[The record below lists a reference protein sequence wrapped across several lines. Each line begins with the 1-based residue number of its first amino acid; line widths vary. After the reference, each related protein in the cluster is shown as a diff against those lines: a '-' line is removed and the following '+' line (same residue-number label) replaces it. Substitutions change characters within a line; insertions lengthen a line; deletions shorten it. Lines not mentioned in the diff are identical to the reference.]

1 MTIGILSDLAVFNI
15 RTAFSVGMPV
25 VVIVETVVEEPS
37 QIGFEHPS
45 HPSGHSRPHGQA
57 QNRDCENYIWIK
69 GVYRLCI
76 LFDFWDIA
84 ECNQHL
90 PSHSQI
96 GTLWSFECI
105 TLRTLHEVQSLLKRL
120 CFWVSPGLIKL
131 IIENACRTYGQ
142 EWFTR
147 DKHAERCN
155 KIQIRLKVI
164 CEKLYSDSLPQIIYI
179 SKQDTWVVSIRT
191 WNFQM
196 LCSHWNHCVQS
207 LNSNAV

>member
-1 MTIGILSDLAVFNI
+1 MNKRRLPFMHFVWFLRHCWMQSTSAESQPN
-15 RTAFSVGMPV
+15 RHSVELWMHN
-25 VVIVETVVEEPS
+25 S
-37 QIGFEHPS
+37 S
-45 HPSGHSRPHGQA
+45 HNS
-57 QNRDCENYIWIK
+57 
-69 GVYRLCI
+69 
-76 LFDFWDIA
+76 
-84 ECNQHL
+84 
-90 PSHSQI
+90 
-96 GTLWSFECI
+96 WSSK
-105 TLRTLHEVQSLLKRL
+105 SLKKRL

-131 IIENACRTYGQ
+131 IIENAYRTYGQ
-142 EWFTR
+142 EWSTR
-147 DKHAERCN
+147 DTHAERCN